1 MLENNI
7 KQLIGELT
15 FQLAVAQTKI
25 TDLENQLTAAMQP
38 KEKMATL
45 SETTERKK

>member
-25 TDLENQLTAAMQP
+25 TELENQLTAATQP
-38 KEKMATL
+38 KEKDGNTKG
-45 SETTERKK
+45 T